1 MLRRLN
7 SAPADLTVSQQQH
20 ASQRVPIR
28 PAPRSIATRPLN
40 AHAPSTSL
48 SLLER
53 VQSRGDQEAWR
64 RFVELYTPLLS
75 LWAKRIGM
83 QAADAAD
90 LAQDVLLLLLAK
102 LPDFD
107 LQRDG
112 SFRAWL
118 RRVTVNRWRERTR
131 RKQPVAA
138 SGLVD
143 EPAEPAP
150 EFWER
155 EFGDLLMAR
164 ALYILRSRFDD
175 NVWRAFWETA
185 VEKRRAREV
194 AAELGVSEAAVYVAK
209 SRVLA
214 KLRQEL
220 AGMWE

>member
-1 MLRRLN
+1 MN
-7 SAPADLTVSQQQH
+7 S
-20 ASQRVPIR
+20 
-28 PAPRSIATRPLN
+28 
-40 AHAPSTSL
+40 PSTSL
-48 SLLER
+48 SLLAR

-118 RRVTVNRWRERTR
+118 RRVTVNRWRERAR

-138 SGLVD
+138 GGLLD
-143 EPAEPAP
+143 EPADPAP

-164 ALYILRSRFDD
+164 ALDILRSRFDD
-175 NVWRAFWETA
+175 NVWRAFWETT

-194 AAELGVSEAAVYVAK
+194 AEELGVSEAAVYVSK